1 MVSPS
6 VVKSGVRQGSLL
18 GPTLFL
24 IYINDMPRIIKH
36 YELVMFAD
44 DLQCIKTFKS
54 NNGFLDVQ
62 HDLNSLQNWFTDN
75 EIFSNYP
82 LCQPQENNKK
92 TKLQKVI

>member
-6 VVKSGVRQGSLL
+6 VVKSGVPQGSLL

-44 DLQCIKTFKS
+44 DLKCFKTIKS

-62 HDLNSLQNWFTDN
+62 HDLNSLQNWFSDN
-75 EIFSNYP
+75 EIFFQLSIVSTSGK
-82 LCQPQENNKK
+82 Q
-92 TKLQKVI
+92 QKDKAPKG